1 MDSADGNFEVTLA
14 TKAILN
20 AKGFIQWK
28 PPAIY
33 KSSCEIDVEYFPFD
47 EQTCI
52 MKFGSWTYDGF
63 KVSLLVILCVTLQW
77 GIWHL
82 SPQTWTLKPEPSKLR
97 LLKRCT
103 QNDFCCSHIFTDT
116 LETLFTVNFIR
127 AWSACNSISI
137 SQFKFALCLLH
148 SQTRIF
154 QSLSV
159 TLTAPF
165 LILKCTCLLFWL
177 FILLIY
183 RLI

>member
-1 MDSADGNFEVTLA
+1 METACHLQEFLWNRCRVLSLWRTNLHYEVW
-14 TKAILN
+14 ILDLRW
-20 AKGFIQWK
+20 IQG
-28 PPAIY
+28 
-33 KSSCEIDVEYFPFD
+33 KSP
-47 EQTCI
+47 
-52 MKFGSWTYDGF
+52 GH
-63 KVSLLVILCVTLQW
+63 SLCHTSMRDLTPESSNLN
-77 GIWHL
+77 
-82 SPQTWTLKPEPSKLR
+82 PQTWALKTPSVEEMHTKR
-97 LLKRCT
+97 LL
-103 QNDFCCSHIFTDT
+103 CSHIFTDT